1 MSQCTIINAHVTDQV
16 LQLSNLPRIASGSK
30 DALQFRC
37 KFCGKWEGCGKV
49 AVFYRTESEVY
60 HVPVVDNLVTVPW
73 EVLQDEGHFWFGFMG
88 QDDLTR
94 TTEVIR
100 VEVAKGALTVATAT
114 SDPTPDIYH
123 LMLAR
128 FNEAVAMRS
137 VGGATTYELDD
148 VRVDGTITSNGA
160 SAFIDINL
168 RGMAVEMADRDYYE
182 TGYIIPPAYAPL
194 VKTYLQPWEG
204 FPKNLIVAIDPAH
217 ANEEGWLKFEISLAP
232 GMEPPGLDQAEGHYS
247 LASVSVAELADV
259 RVGYDGTTY
268 DTAGDAVRGQISAAV
283 AFVVPALEGLENRVE
298 YLEEHGGGGGGGG
311 AGLPDASGAFVD
323 NCALVTQGG
332 EWVIS
337 PVPVAT
343 KEDTY
348 TLSLRCD
355 SVDSRVSGLSGT
367 MGEFSARMTAL
378 EASAGDIDAALDG
391 IIALQEALITGDT
404 ELTMAEEEGF

>member
-16 LQLSNLPRIASGSK
+16 IQLTNLPRIASGSK

-37 KFCGKWEGCGKV
+37 SFCGKWEGCGKV
-49 AVFYRTESEVY
+49 AVFYRTESQVY

-148 VRVDGTITSNGA
+148 ARCGGSITSNGA
-160 SAFIDINL
+160 SAYIDLTI
-168 RGMAVEMADRDYYE
+168 RGMAIEMADRDYYE

-194 VKTYLQPWEG
+194 VKTYLQPWAG
-204 FPKNLIVAIDPAH
+204 FPKNLNVAIDPEH
-217 ANEEGWLKFEISLAP
+217 ANEEGWLKFEIRLVA
-232 GMEPPGLDQAEGHYS
+232 GMEPPGLDQAEGYYP

-268 DTAGDAVRGQISAAV
+268 DTAGDAVRGQISGAV

-311 AGLPDASGAFVD
+311 AGLPDASEAFAD
-323 NCALVTQGG
+323 NCALVTQNG
-332 EWVIS
+332 EWVIA
-337 PVPVAT
+337 PVPFAT

-348 TLSLRCD
+348 TLTVRCEFLTE
-355 SVDSRVSGLSGT
+355 RVT
-367 MGEFSARMTAL
+367 TL
-378 EASAGDIDAALDG
+378 ESSAGDIDAALDG
-391 IIALQEALITGDT
+391 IIAIQESLITGGTD
-404 ELTMAEEEGF
+404 LTMAEEEGF